1 MRRALGYM
9 LDLVRRYAGPNRMP
23 QRAGLAG
30 PEDPRQSGKVWYP
43 LDEVLCCACWLAPRA
58 GSRLLSSA
66 RRSSTFCAASA
77 RSQRA
82 RRRTISSVTLFAALD
97 AEAFQR
103 CFISWVASL
112 TKFGPDIVV
121 IDGKTLRRA
130 YQEGGAKAPIHM
142 ISAWSASSAGVRP
155 AGRWF
160 IDHLSNTPYS
170 AHVRFGLPSLG
181 GQVQN

>member
-1 MRRALGYM
+1 
-9 LDLVRRYAGPNRMP
+9 
-23 QRAGLAG
+23 
-30 PEDPRQSGKVWYP
+30 
-43 LDEVLCCACWLAPRA
+43 
-58 GSRLLSSA
+58 
-66 RRSSTFCAASA
+66 
-77 RSQRA
+77 
-82 RRRTISSVTLFAALD
+82 VTLFAALD

-112 TKFGPDIVV
+112 TKLGPDIVV
-121 IDGKTLRRA
+121 IDGKTLLRA

-142 ISAWSASSAGVRP
+142 ISAWSASSAGARP

-170 AHVRFGLPSLG
+170 AHVRLGLPSLG